1 MELAVCVS
9 AFYQMLLEL
18 SSAFTRPTAE
28 TFRQLAVAWLLT
40 PGVGPVTGMTRTL
53 GASATKHWTA
63 YQKFFYRAAW
73 SLEDVANRV
82 LVRLVAPHLGSTV
95 HLNLDDTTCGPRG
108 RHVALASWFKD
119 ASAHAR
125 APVFHWA
132 HQWVIGAISLRPK
145 ALPGRRLSLPVAFAL
160 YRKRAD
166 CDPALPYATLPQ
178 LALRLVRHVAE
189 ALPGKHLFVAVDG
202 LYAVRA
208 FFGNLPPG
216 VVAVSRLRKDAAL
229 RTAQVPKR
237 RPGCGGCPRQRGDRL
252 PPLPEIARR
261 ARRWQRVTLQ
271 KQGRQVVRLLHG
283 FTCQWWHVCRQR
295 PVRVIL
301 VHDPSGVEDDLWL
314 VCNDP
319 TVPDAAIAQRYVD
332 RWGIEECIEEAK
344 QHLGMEQTR
353 GVCARTVS
361 RQAPLAM
368 LLGTLVKL
376 WYVDQAAGRPTLAPA
391 AVPWYP
397 QKRGPSF
404 RDMLAAWRRVF
415 WRHRVWNNSHHGPE
429 FHKAFEALAY
439 ALCEAA

>member
-1 MELAVCVS
+1 MELGTCVS

-53 GASATKHWTA
+53 GAAATKHWTA
-63 YQKFFYRAAW
+63 YQKFFYRASWTAD
-73 SLEDVANRV
+73 DVARQV
-82 LVRLVAPHLGSTV
+82 LVRLVAPLLGSTV
-95 HLNLDDTTCGPRG
+95 DLNIDDTTCGPRG
-108 RHVALASWFKD
+108 RHTALAGWFKD

-125 APVFHWA
+125 TQVIHWA
-132 HQWVIGAISLRPK
+132 HQWVLGAITLRLK
-145 ALPGRRLSLPVAFAL
+145 RWPGRRLALPVAFAL

-166 CDPALPYATLPQ
+166 CDPAHPYATIPQ
-178 LALRLVRHVAE
+178 LALRLVRQVAE
-189 ALPGKHLFVAVDG
+189 ALPGKRLFVAVDG

-229 RTAQVPKR
+229 RTAEVPKR
-237 RPGCGGCPRQRGDRL
+237 RGTGGGRRRLRGDRL
-252 PPLPEIARR
+252 PPLSEIFQAVRSWR
-261 ARRWQRVTLQ
+261 RVTLQ
-271 KQGRQVVRLLHG
+271 KQGRRVHRLLYG
-283 FTCQWWHVCRQR
+283 FTCQWYHVCRQR
-295 PVRVIL
+295 PVRVVL
-301 VHDPSGVEDDLWL
+301 VRDPSGVEDDVPS
-314 VCNDP
+314 VCSDP
-319 TVPDAAIAQRYVD
+319 TVPDAAIAQRAAD

-344 QHLGMEQTR
+344 QHLGMEKTR
-353 GVCARTVS
+353 GVCAHSVE

-368 LLGTLVKL
+368 LLAALVKL
-376 WYVDQAAGRPTLAPA
+376 WYVAHAADRPSLAPA
-391 AVPWYP
+391 ALPWYP
-397 QKRGPSF
+397 HKRGTSF

-415 WRHRVWNNSHHGPE
+415 WRHRVFDNSLHGSE